1 MGHARG
7 KARVGGGSGG
17 AGYAVIVVSK
27 YWPPPK
33 LVKDLAMYRFG
44 VTRVDLHVVE
54 PPACGDYVRW
64 ESVLKEVES
73 LYYLHEG
80 EVAIAVIP
88 TGIELGF
95 IIALREA
102 CELLGSRLFL
112 AVVVEES
119 ELKGRR
125 RARSRFF
132 GPKHCRYVYLGLS
145 REWVV
150 AVMPLDIDPE
160 PLPDPK

>member
-1 MGHARG
+1 MG
-7 KARVGGGSGG
+7 RVGRKVGVSGGSGEG
-17 AGYAVIVVSK
+17 GYAVIIVSK

-33 LVKDLAMYRFG
+33 LVKDLAMRQFG

-64 ESVLKEVES
+64 ESVLEEVES

-88 TGIELGF
+88 TGVEVGF
-95 IIALREA
+95 IVALREA
-102 CELLGSRLFL
+102 CELLGLRLFL
-112 AVVVEES
+112 AVVAEEGV
-119 ELKGRR
+119 LKGRGR

-132 GPKHCRYVYLGLS
+132 GPKHHRYVYLGLS
-145 REWVV
+145 SEWVV
-150 AVMPLDIDPE
+150 GAV
-160 PLPDPK
+160 